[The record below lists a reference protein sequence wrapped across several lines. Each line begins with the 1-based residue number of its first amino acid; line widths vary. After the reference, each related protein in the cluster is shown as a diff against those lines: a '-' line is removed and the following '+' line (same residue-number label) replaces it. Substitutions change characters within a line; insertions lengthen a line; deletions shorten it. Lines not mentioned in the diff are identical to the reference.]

1 MLLKNV
7 IFLGLIYTV
16 ISIHYAINVFLI
28 SIGIAM
34 ILFYIF
40 NLLANGYEDKFVAGM
55 EALFGYQPAD

>member
-7 IFLGLIYTV
+7 IFLGLIYAV

-40 NLLANGYEDKFVAGM
+40 NLLANGY
-55 EALFGYQPAD
+55 